1 MKLFKRALTLTIL
14 AIFTM
19 YSHAQSIDEIKKN
32 SNYIWGEGNGT
43 TMSDAEGEAL
53 RQMSVQISVSVYNSS
68 YDEESN
74 DNSVQKAVLQ
84 SVSSAKFTNVQM
96 RVLEEEPNAKV
107 FCFMPR
113 SEVKKM
119 FEKRANHIANMVD
132 AGKTAE
138 SRMMIDEALRNYYW
152 ALVLAKTTP
161 EPVEIEFNDKKGEAT
176 SLLPIKIKSV
186 LAMINASVDEI
197 QDGKN
202 LILGFTYNG
211 KPVSSL
217 NFKYNDGQ
225 SIVGP
230 IVARDGIGEASMAS
244 IPADGKLHL
253 TYELRFRN
261 EVDPTDS
268 DIAGAFNAGILPN
281 INSSVAI
288 AIKNNSKKKAAAPV
302 LASAE
307 MLAAQPTNDKR
318 SIAMQNADN
327 TDDLQQA
334 VLAVEAAISSN
345 NPKSA
350 FNYFT
355 PEGYTLFANLMAKNG
370 KVTLVG
376 KAQSHNFIIADGYI
390 IGRATNIKR
399 QFRNGKAFM
408 EKLVYRFNPESRK
421 IESVAFALTQRAE
434 NDIMNAA
441 ASWPEVSR
449 WAILNFM
456 EDYQTA
462 FALKRTD
469 YINSI
474 FSDDALIITGTILK
488 KLNNAERAFDR
499 SKSLDLGGPKDIAY
513 SQLSKTEYIDR
524 LRKIFSTREYVHLQF
539 EDNVTRMID
548 LPAING
554 INKGAA
560 FGIEIKQ
567 RYESTGYSDDGY
579 LTMVFDTRGKLP
591 IIHVRLWQ
599 PDKNNMMSLQE
610 FISRFN
616 KQQSKI
622 KL

>member
-1 MKLFKRALTLTIL
+1 MKLFKRALTLAIL
-14 AIFTM
+14 VIFTM

-119 FEKRANHIANMVD
+119 FEKRANHIVNMVD

-161 EPVEIEFNDKKGEAT
+161 EPVEIEFNDKTGEAT

-288 AIKNNSKKKAAAPV
+288 AIKNNSKKKAAAPA

-307 MLAAQPTNDKR
+307 ILAAQPTNDKR

-462 FALKRTD
+462 FALKRID

-616 KQQSKI
+616 K
-622 KL
+622 

>member
-96 RVLEEEPNAKV
+96 RVLEEEPNARV
-107 FCFMPR
+107 FCFMPH

-119 FEKRANHIANMVD
+119 FEKRANHIVNMVD

-217 NFKYNDGQ
+217 NFKYNDSQ

-268 DIAGAFNAGILPN
+268 DIAGAFNAGLLPN

-288 AIKNNSKKKAAAPV
+288 AIKSNSKKKAAAPV

-307 MLAAQPTNDKR
+307 ILAAQPTNDKR

-327 TDDLQQA
+327 TDDLQKA

-376 KAQSHNFIIADGYI
+376 KAQNHNFIIADGYI

-524 LRKIFSTREYVHLQF
+524 LRKIFNTREYVHLQF

-616 KQQSKI
+616 K
-622 KL
+622 

>member
-96 RVLEEEPNAKV
+96 RVLEEEPNARV
-107 FCFMPR
+107 FCFMSR

-119 FEKRANHIANMVD
+119 FEKRASHITNMVD

-288 AIKNNSKKKAAAPV
+288 AIKNNSKKKAAAPA

-616 KQQSKI
+616 K
-622 KL
+622 

>member
-119 FEKRANHIANMVD
+119 FEKRANHIVNMVD

-288 AIKNNSKKKAAAPV
+288 AIKSNSKKKAAAPM

-327 TDDLQQA
+327 TDDLQKA
-334 VLAVEAAISSN
+334 VLAVEVAISSN

-616 KQQSKI
+616 K
-622 KL
+622 

>member
-96 RVLEEEPNAKV
+96 RVLEEEPNARV

-119 FEKRANHIANMVD
+119 FEKRASHIANMVD

-268 DIAGAFNAGILPN
+268 DIAGAFNAGLLPN

-307 MLAAQPTNDKR
+307 ILAAQPTNDKR

-327 TDDLQQA
+327 TDDLQKA

-449 WAILNFM
+449 WTILNFM

-488 KLNNAERAFDR
+488 KLDNAERAFDR

-616 KQQSKI
+616 K
-622 KL
+622 

>member
-119 FEKRANHIANMVD
+119 FEKRANHIVNMVD

-268 DIAGAFNAGILPN
+268 DIAGAFNAGLLPN

-288 AIKNNSKKKAAAPV
+288 AIKNNSKKKAAAPA

-469 YINSI
+469 YISSI

-488 KLNNAERAFDR
+488 KLDNAERAFDR

-616 KQQSKI
+616 K
-622 KL
+622 

>member
-96 RVLEEEPNAKV
+96 RVLEEEPNARV
-107 FCFMPR
+107 FCFMSR

-119 FEKRANHIANMVD
+119 FEKRASHITNMVD

-327 TDDLQQA
+327 TDDLQKA

-399 QFRNGKAFM
+399 QFRNSKAFM

-616 KQQSKI
+616 K
-622 KL
+622 

>member
-186 LAMINASVDEI
+186 LAMINASVKEI
-197 QDGKN
+197 QDDKN
-202 LILGFTYNG
+202 IILDFTYNG

-288 AIKNNSKKKAAAPV
+288 AIKSNSKKKAAAPA

-307 MLAAQPTNDKR
+307 ILAAQPTNDKR

-616 KQQSKI
+616 K
-622 KL
+622 

>member
-119 FEKRANHIANMVD
+119 FEKRASHIANMVD

-327 TDDLQQA
+327 TDDLQKA
-334 VLAVEAAISSN
+334 VLAVEASISSN

-616 KQQSKI
+616 K
-622 KL
+622 

>member
-119 FEKRANHIANMVD
+119 FEKRANHIVNMVD

-186 LAMINASVDEI
+186 LAMINASVKEI
-197 QDGKN
+197 QDDKN
-202 LILGFTYNG
+202 IILDFTYNG

-288 AIKNNSKKKAAAPV
+288 AIKNNSKKKAAAPM

-307 MLAAQPTNDKR
+307 ILAAQPTNDKR

-524 LRKIFSTREYVHLQF
+524 LRKIFNTREYVHLQF

-616 KQQSKI
+616 K
-622 KL
+622 

>member
-107 FCFMPR
+107 FCFMSR

-119 FEKRANHIANMVD
+119 FEKRANHIVNMVD

-288 AIKNNSKKKAAAPV
+288 AIKSNSKKKAAAPM
-302 LASAE
+302 LTSAE

-327 TDDLQQA
+327 TDDLQKA

-616 KQQSKI
+616 K
-622 KL
+622 

>member
-1 MKLFKRALTLTIL
+1 MKLLKRALTLTIL

-119 FEKRANHIANMVD
+119 FEKRASHITNMVD

-307 MLAAQPTNDKR
+307 ILAAQPTNDKR

-334 VLAVEAAISSN
+334 VLAVESAISSN

-355 PEGYTLFANLMAKNG
+355 PEGYTLFANLMANNG

-376 KAQSHNFIIADGYI
+376 KAQNHNFIIADGYI

-616 KQQSKI
+616 K
-622 KL
+622 

>member
-107 FCFMPR
+107 FCFMSR

-288 AIKNNSKKKAAAPV
+288 AIKSNSKKKAAAPV

-307 MLAAQPTNDKR
+307 ILAAQPTNDKR

-327 TDDLQQA
+327 TDDLQKA

-350 FNYFT
+350 FSYFT

-616 KQQSKI
+616 K
-622 KL
+622 

>member
-107 FCFMPR
+107 FCFMSR

-288 AIKNNSKKKAAAPV
+288 AIKNNSKKKAAAPA

-327 TDDLQQA
+327 TDDLQKA

-462 FALKRTD
+462 FALKRID

-616 KQQSKI
+616 K
-622 KL
+622 

>member
-107 FCFMPR
+107 FCFMSR

-119 FEKRANHIANMVD
+119 FEKRANHIVNMVD

-268 DIAGAFNAGILPN
+268 DIAGAFNAGLLPN

-288 AIKNNSKKKAAAPV
+288 AIKSNSKKKAAAPV

-307 MLAAQPTNDKR
+307 ILAAQPTNDKH

-524 LRKIFSTREYVHLQF
+524 LRKIFNTREYVHLQF

-616 KQQSKI
+616 K
-622 KL
+622 

>member
-96 RVLEEEPNAKV
+96 RVLEEEPNARV

-119 FEKRANHIANMVD
+119 FEKRASHITNMVD

-186 LAMINASVDEI
+186 LAMINASVKEI
-197 QDGKN
+197 QDDKN
-202 LILGFTYNG
+202 IILDFTYNG

-288 AIKNNSKKKAAAPV
+288 AIKSNSKKKAAAPM

-327 TDDLQQA
+327 TDDLQKA

-355 PEGYTLFANLMAKNG
+355 PEGYTLFANLMEKNG

-524 LRKIFSTREYVHLQF
+524 LRKIFNTREYVHLQF

-616 KQQSKI
+616 K
-622 KL
+622 

>member
-107 FCFMPR
+107 FCFMSR

-119 FEKRANHIANMVD
+119 FEKRANHIVNMVD

-288 AIKNNSKKKAAAPV
+288 AIKNNSKKKAAAPT

-307 MLAAQPTNDKR
+307 ILAAQPTNDKR

-327 TDDLQQA
+327 TDDLQKA

-616 KQQSKI
+616 K
-622 KL
+622 

>member
-107 FCFMPR
+107 FCFMSR

-186 LAMINASVDEI
+186 LAMINASVKEI
-197 QDGKN
+197 QDDKN
-202 LILGFTYNG
+202 IILDFTYNG

-244 IPADGKLHL
+244 IPADRKLHL

-288 AIKNNSKKKAAAPV
+288 AIKSNSKKKAAAPV

-616 KQQSKI
+616 K
-622 KL
+622 

>member
-119 FEKRANHIANMVD
+119 FEKRANHIVNMVD

-307 MLAAQPTNDKR
+307 ILAAQPTNDKR
-318 SIAMQNADN
+318 SIAMQNAEN

-334 VLAVEAAISSN
+334 VLAVESAISSN

-616 KQQSKI
+616 K
-622 KL
+622 

>member
-107 FCFMPR
+107 FCFMSR

-288 AIKNNSKKKAAAPV
+288 AIKSNSKKKAAAPA

-307 MLAAQPTNDKR
+307 ILAAQPTNDKH

-327 TDDLQQA
+327 TDDLQKA

-456 EDYQTA
+456 EDYQTD

-488 KLNNAERAFDR
+488 KLDNAERAFDR

-616 KQQSKI
+616 K
-622 KL
+622 

>member
-1 MKLFKRALTLTIL
+1 MKLFKRALTLAIL
-14 AIFTM
+14 VIFTM

-107 FCFMPR
+107 FCFMSR

-119 FEKRANHIANMVD
+119 FEKRANHIVNMVD

-138 SRMMIDEALRNYYW
+138 GRMMIDEALRNYYW

-307 MLAAQPTNDKR
+307 ILAAQPTNDKR

-327 TDDLQQA
+327 TDDLQKA

-376 KAQSHNFIIADGYI
+376 KTQNHNFIIADGYI

-488 KLNNAERAFDR
+488 KLDNAERVFDR

-616 KQQSKI
+616 K
-622 KL
+622 

>member
-19 YSHAQSIDEIKKN
+19 YSYAQSIDEIKKN

-119 FEKRANHIANMVD
+119 FEKRANHIVNMVD

-288 AIKNNSKKKAAAPV
+288 AIKSNSKKKAAAPV

-327 TDDLQQA
+327 TDDLQKA

-376 KAQSHNFIIADGYI
+376 KAQNHNFIIADGYI

-616 KQQSKI
+616 K
-622 KL
+622 

>member
-1 MKLFKRALTLTIL
+1 MKLLKRALTLTIL

-119 FEKRANHIANMVD
+119 FEKRANHIVNMVD

-288 AIKNNSKKKAAAPV
+288 AIKNNSKKKAAAPA

-462 FALKRTD
+462 FALKRID

-616 KQQSKI
+616 K
-622 KL
+622 

>member
-1 MKLFKRALTLTIL
+1 
-14 AIFTM
+14 M

-288 AIKNNSKKKAAAPV
+288 AIKNNSKKKAAAPA

-307 MLAAQPTNDKR
+307 ILAAQPTNDKR

-488 KLNNAERAFDR
+488 KLDNAERAFDR

-616 KQQSKI
+616 K
-622 KL
+622 

>member
-107 FCFMPR
+107 FCFMSR

-268 DIAGAFNAGILPN
+268 DIAGAFNAGLLPN

-288 AIKNNSKKKAAAPV
+288 AIKNNSKKKAAAPA

-327 TDDLQQA
+327 TDDLQKA

-376 KAQSHNFIIADGYI
+376 KAQNHNFIIADGYI

-616 KQQSKI
+616 K
-622 KL
+622 

>member
-119 FEKRANHIANMVD
+119 FEKRASHIANMVD

-307 MLAAQPTNDKR
+307 ILAAQPTNDKR

-334 VLAVEAAISSN
+334 VLAVESAISSN
-345 NPKSA
+345 NPKST

-376 KAQSHNFIIADGYI
+376 KAQNHNFIIADGYI

-616 KQQSKI
+616 K
-622 KL
+622 

>member
-1 MKLFKRALTLTIL
+1 MKLFKRTLTLTIL

-107 FCFMPR
+107 FCFMSR

-119 FEKRANHIANMVD
+119 FEKRANHIVNMVD

-186 LAMINASVDEI
+186 LAMINASVKEI
-197 QDGKN
+197 QDDKN
-202 LILGFTYNG
+202 IILYFTYNG

-288 AIKNNSKKKAAAPV
+288 AIKSNSKKKAAAPM

-327 TDDLQQA
+327 TDDLQKA

-355 PEGYTLFANLMAKNG
+355 PEGYTLFANLMEKNG

-524 LRKIFSTREYVHLQF
+524 LRKIFNTREYVHLQF

-616 KQQSKI
+616 K
-622 KL
+622 

>member
-1 MKLFKRALTLTIL
+1 MKLFKRALTLAIL
-14 AIFTM
+14 VIFTM

-107 FCFMPR
+107 FCFMSR

-119 FEKRANHIANMVD
+119 FEKRANHIVNMVD

-138 SRMMIDEALRNYYW
+138 GRMMIDEALRNYYW

-307 MLAAQPTNDKR
+307 ILAAQPTNDKR

-327 TDDLQQA
+327 TDDLQKA

-376 KAQSHNFIIADGYI
+376 KTQSHNFIIADGYI

-488 KLNNAERAFDR
+488 KLDNAERAFDR

-616 KQQSKI
+616 K
-622 KL
+622 

>member
-1 MKLFKRALTLTIL
+1 
-14 AIFTM
+14 M

-107 FCFMPR
+107 FCFMSR

-119 FEKRANHIANMVD
+119 FEKRANHIVNMVD

-138 SRMMIDEALRNYYW
+138 GRMMIDEALRNYYW

-244 IPADGKLHL
+244 IPADGKLHI

-307 MLAAQPTNDKR
+307 ILAAQPTNDKR

-327 TDDLQQA
+327 TDDLQKA

-616 KQQSKI
+616 K
-622 KL
+622 

>member
-119 FEKRANHIANMVD
+119 FEKRASHIANMVD

-230 IVARDGIGEASMAS
+230 IVARDGIGEASMPS

-288 AIKNNSKKKAAAPV
+288 AIKSNSKKKAAAPV

-327 TDDLQQA
+327 TDDLQKA

-616 KQQSKI
+616 K
-622 KL
+622 

>member
-107 FCFMPR
+107 FCFMSR

-119 FEKRANHIANMVD
+119 FEKRANHIVNMVD

-288 AIKNNSKKKAAAPV
+288 AIKSNSKKKAAAPV

-307 MLAAQPTNDKR
+307 ILAAQPTNDKR

-327 TDDLQQA
+327 TDDLQKA

-421 IESVAFALTQRAE
+421 IESVAFALTKRAE

-616 KQQSKI
+616 K
-622 KL
+622 

>member
-119 FEKRANHIANMVD
+119 FEKRASHIANMVD

-524 LRKIFSTREYVHLQF
+524 LRKIFNTREYVHLQF

-616 KQQSKI
+616 K
-622 KL
+622 

>member
-107 FCFMPR
+107 FCFMSR

-119 FEKRANHIANMVD
+119 FEKRANHIVNMVD

-288 AIKNNSKKKAAAPV
+288 AIKSNSKKKAAAPV

-307 MLAAQPTNDKR
+307 ILAAQPTNDKH

-327 TDDLQQA
+327 TDDLQKA

-616 KQQSKI
+616 K
-622 KL
+622 

>member
-96 RVLEEEPNAKV
+96 RVLEEEPNARV
-107 FCFMPR
+107 FCFMSR

-119 FEKRANHIANMVD
+119 FEKRASHITNMVD

-327 TDDLQQA
+327 TDDLQKA

-376 KAQSHNFIIADGYI
+376 KAQSHDFIIADGYI

-616 KQQSKI
+616 K
-622 KL
+622 

>member
-119 FEKRANHIANMVD
+119 FEKRANHIVNMVD

-186 LAMINASVDEI
+186 LAMINASVKEI
-197 QDGKN
+197 QDDKN
-202 LILGFTYNG
+202 IILDFTYNG

-288 AIKNNSKKKAAAPV
+288 TIKNNSKKKAAAPM

-307 MLAAQPTNDKR
+307 ILAAQPTNDKR

-524 LRKIFSTREYVHLQF
+524 LRKIFNTREYVHLQF

-616 KQQSKI
+616 K
-622 KL
+622 

>member
-107 FCFMPR
+107 FCFMSR

-119 FEKRANHIANMVD
+119 FEKRANHIVNMVD

-288 AIKNNSKKKAAAPV
+288 AIKNNSKKKAAAPA

-307 MLAAQPTNDKR
+307 ILAAQPTNDKR

-462 FALKRTD
+462 FALKRID

-499 SKSLDLGGPKDIAY
+499 SKSLDLGRPKDIAY

-616 KQQSKI
+616 K
-622 KL
+622 

>member
-96 RVLEEEPNAKV
+96 RVLEEEPNARV

-119 FEKRANHIANMVD
+119 FEKRANHITNMVD

-244 IPADGKLHL
+244 IPADGKLHI

-268 DIAGAFNAGILPN
+268 DIAGAFHAGILPN
-281 INSSVAI
+281 IHSSVAI

-307 MLAAQPTNDKR
+307 ILAAQPTNDKR

-327 TDDLQQA
+327 TDDLQKA

-449 WAILNFM
+449 LAILNFM

-616 KQQSKI
+616 K
-622 KL
+622 

>member
-1 MKLFKRALTLTIL
+1 
-14 AIFTM
+14 M

-107 FCFMPR
+107 FCFMSR

-268 DIAGAFNAGILPN
+268 DIAGAFNAGLLPN

-350 FNYFT
+350 FSYFT

-524 LRKIFSTREYVHLQF
+524 LRKIFNTREYVHLQF

-616 KQQSKI
+616 K
-622 KL
+622 

>member
-96 RVLEEEPNAKV
+96 RVLEEEPNARV

-268 DIAGAFNAGILPN
+268 DIAGAFNAGLLPN

-307 MLAAQPTNDKR
+307 ILAAQPTNDKR

-327 TDDLQQA
+327 TDDLQKA

-350 FNYFT
+350 FSYFT

-524 LRKIFSTREYVHLQF
+524 LRKIFNTREYVHLQF

-616 KQQSKI
+616 K
-622 KL
+622 

>member
-138 SRMMIDEALRNYYW
+138 GRMMIDEALRNYYW

-244 IPADGKLHL
+244 IPADRKLHL

-288 AIKNNSKKKAAAPV
+288 AIKNNSKKKAAAPA

-462 FALKRTD
+462 FALKRID

-524 LRKIFSTREYVHLQF
+524 LRKIFNTREYVHLQF

-616 KQQSKI
+616 K
-622 KL
+622 